1 MMLSLLGSL
10 LGFGS
15 SFLPKVMDFFQDK
28 QDKKHELAVMGM
40 QIKQQKEVAVQHLE
54 VVNVE
59 ADIREVEAIQK
70 SVKNTDVKW
79 IDGLRGSVRPVIT
92 YSFFSLFI
100 FVEVSAYLTLTASGI
115 TSINAVQFISM
126 LPSISFTFNIFF
138 IFNFSFFSKIFNI
151 FLIKR
156 NIFKVFYII
165 NFKSIIKC

>member
-92 YSFFSLFI
+92 YCFFGLFI

-115 TSINAVQFISM
+115 TSINAVQLVWSDEVM
-126 LPSISFTFNIFF
+126 GL
-138 IFNFSFFSKIFNI
+138 FSAIIAFWFGGRAINR
-151 FLIKR
+151 KR
-156 NIFKVFYII
+156 K
-165 NFKSIIKC
+165 